1 MARTFRIRH
10 LTEYRY
16 DKDVTFGPHR
26 LLLRPRDGHDLRVLE
41 TSLVISPEPSIR
53 WHFGTFGNSVAM
65 AEFDVSASVLSIE
78 STLLLRRYPMEKHG
92 NTQDDLSGPYPVL
105 YTDEERFDLSPMM
118 VMGNGDEFGIVQS
131 WIDSVMPGPFDS
143 AFSFLRGL
151 SDAIN
156 GAFQYSA
163 RDELGTQS
171 AAATINGG
179 VGTCRD
185 FAYLFIEAARARGY
199 AARFVTGYLY
209 DAAMDGGNGM
219 VGGGATHA
227 WAEAFVPNVG
237 WIEFDPTNR
246 IVGGAALIRIAAT
259 RTPEQASP
267 ISGSFTSLDGAN
279 FTGMNV
285 EISVEELE

>member
-16 DKDVTFGPHR
+16 DKPVTFGPHR
-26 LLLRPRDGHDLRVLE
+26 LLLRPRDGHDLRVME
-41 TSLVISPEPSIR
+41 TSLKISPTATLR
-53 WHFGTFGNSVAM
+53 WHFGTFGNSVAV
-65 AEFDVSASVLSIE
+65 AEFSESASELSIE
-78 STLLLRRYPMEKHG
+78 STLLLRRYPLDRASESHV
-92 NTQDDLSGPYPVL
+92 DRSGPYPVL
-105 YTDEERFDLSPMM
+105 YSDEERFDLSSMM
-118 VMGNGDEFGIVQS
+118 VMGNGDQFGIVQT
-131 WIDSVMPGPFDS
+131 WIDSVLPTTFDS
-143 AFSFLRGL
+143 SLAFLRGL

-156 GAFQYSA
+156 AAFTYSA
-163 RDELGTQS
+163 RDELGTQT
-171 AAATINGG
+171 AASTIQGG
-179 VGTCRD
+179 AGTCRD

-209 DAAMDGGNGM
+209 DAATDGADGL

-227 WAEAFVPNVG
+227 WAEAFVPDVG

-246 IVGGAALIRIAAT
+246 IVGGAALIRVAAT

-267 ISGSFTSLDGAN
+267 ISGSFTTLDGAQ

-285 EISVEELE
+285 EISVEEVK